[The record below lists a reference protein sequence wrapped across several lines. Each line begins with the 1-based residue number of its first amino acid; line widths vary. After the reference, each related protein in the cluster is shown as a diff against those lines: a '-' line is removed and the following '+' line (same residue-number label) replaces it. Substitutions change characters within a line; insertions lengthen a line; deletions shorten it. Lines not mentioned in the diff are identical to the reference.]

1 MKNSFI
7 FRLFL
12 AVSFVVFLNPSVIAF
27 SPFDLLGDGNDQE
40 SDELSGVLGSE
51 FLFSSELDGE
61 FKRSASIIILDKRTG
76 KPSPIISIEKG
87 KAIEHGGMLINL
99 ENCWQEKEDKL
110 YRDARALISVSH
122 DRDRNISLWISSK
135 FPGLSSIGHSRYD
148 IILQHCI

>member
-1 MKNSFI
+1 M
-7 FRLFL
+7 
-12 AVSFVVFLNPSVIAF
+12 
-27 SPFDLLGDGNDQE
+27 LGDGNDQE

-99 ENCWQEKEDKL
+99 ENCWQEK
-110 YRDARALISVSH
+110 R
-122 DRDRNISLWISSK
+122 
-135 FPGLSSIGHSRYD
+135 G
-148 IILQHCI
+148 